1 MASTQQVTDPEVLAA
16 ASKCPYIQQV
26 VAEVGDAQMVS
37 NSLGPFLTLASAAR
51 AAAGGAGIGEA
62 APMGGSA
69 TAPSG
74 TGSGDSRPA
83 GAGPT
88 EFGTKDAPPTD
99 EQAEAATEAATA
111 L

>member
-1 MASTQQVTDPEVLAA
+1 MLLLLGQMSVQWLLQ
-16 ASKCPYIQQV
+16 
-26 VAEVGDAQMVS
+26 AEVGDAQMVS

-62 APMGGSA
+62 APVGGSA

-83 GAGPT
+83 GT
-88 EFGTKDAPPTD
+88 LFNH
-99 EQAEAATEAATA
+99 
-111 L
+111 LNRS

>member
-1 MASTQQVTDPEVLAA
+1 M
-16 ASKCPYIQQV
+16 
-26 VAEVGDAQMVS
+26 
-37 NSLGPFLTLASAAR
+37 
-51 AAAGGAGIGEA
+51 
-62 APMGGSA
+62 
-69 TAPSG
+69 
-74 TGSGDSRPA
+74 RPHCACA